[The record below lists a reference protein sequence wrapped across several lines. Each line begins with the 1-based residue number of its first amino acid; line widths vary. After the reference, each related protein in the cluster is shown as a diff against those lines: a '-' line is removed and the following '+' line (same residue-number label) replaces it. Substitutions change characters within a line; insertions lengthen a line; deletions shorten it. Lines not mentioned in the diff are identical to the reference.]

1 PSQPLP
7 PSLDQPDKDLSHL
20 IRTLRNGN
28 DGERNQA
35 ARRLKEFNQTSVV
48 DALLDAVKY
57 DRKVRYE
64 ALVSLYE
71 LRSKKARETFIERLE
86 DPSPRIRHI
95 SILALG
101 ELGEIPAIEPLQ
113 KIIETYDFKFCNKGQ
128 QKNWGKSE
136 NVLIA
141 KNSI

>member
-1 PSQPLP
+1 
-7 PSLDQPDKDLSHL
+7 
-20 IRTLRNGN
+20 
-28 DGERNQA
+28 
-35 ARRLKEFNQTSVV
+35 VV

-141 KNSI
+141 KNSIFSIQKRLKIT